1 MKSLV
6 LITIFIFSF
15 ISLSSQTDLDSILN
29 SKKHNKVEY
38 FKDTKKIQY
47 LENCNIYGKRH
58 GKHYSFSR
66 EGHLIG
72 EAKFKSGKKHG
83 KWVVYDFN
91 GNIVALLYYNK
102 GARVGHWKS
111 FNESGELIAERKY

>member
-29 SKKHNKVEY
+29 SKKYNNVEY
-38 FKDTKKIQY
+38 FKDTNKIQY
-47 LENCNIYGKRH
+47 LENRNIYGKRH

-72 EAKFKSGKKHG
+72 EAEFKRGKKHG

-91 GNIVALLYYNK
+91 GNLIALFYYDN
-102 GARVGHWKS
+102 GTRVGHWKS

>member
-29 SKKHNKVEY
+29 CKEYNNIEY

-47 LENCNIYGKRH
+47 LENRNIYGKRH

-72 EAKFKSGKKHG
+72 EAEFKRGEKHG

-91 GNIVALLYYNK
+91 GNLVALFYYDK

-111 FNESGELIAERKY
+111 FNGSGELIAERKY